1 MKNYLRIGLILV
13 VLGLLASAGV
23 CYHKYQSTM
32 NENTRLKNNIEY
44 YQNKDSSNLVLM
56 NTAKE
61 LKNTKDSILIRV
73 DSLRDALNIKPKSI
87 KEVVYV
93 SSGIKDTLRDTIQV
107 PVVQIVNFKKVF
119 TPNNQTKITV
129 ERKDSLISVIPDIKN
144 NQTIL
149 VYTDKQ
155 YKYKTF
161 FSRLI
166 HFNFSKTEKQKF
178 TIDNSNPLIKTGE
191 SRVVNVVK

>member
-23 CYHKYQSTM
+23 CYHRYQSAVE
-32 NENTRLKNNIEY
+32 ENLRLKNNIEY
-44 YQNKDSSNLVLM
+44 YQNKDSSNLVLI
-56 NTAKE
+56 NTVKE
-61 LKNTKDSILIRV
+61 LKSTKDSILIRV
-73 DSLRDALNIKPKSI
+73 DSLRDALNIKPKSV

-107 PVVQIVNFKKVF
+107 PVVQTVNFKKVF

-178 TIDNSNPLIKTGE
+178 TIDNSNLLIKTEE
-191 SRVVNVVK
+191 SRVVNVIK